1 MSDTTQSDDGVVS
14 ITRRRAIAGAVVGAT
29 GVGGVAHL
37 AGDASAQAEVSGEFS
52 ATGDEAT
59 LSAPPA
65 ALRVDATGE
74 WTVETSGSLQQ
85 VEVTLQVGYDGS
97 VAEIDETV
105 VFDATSGTYD
115 LRGDALAGHDDLTAT
130 ALMPDGTDETQ
141 TTELRVRVVVTA
153 ARDGSIVAESSVEET
168 VTVDIGANGVEVTV
182 GGSATVRI
190 DETDA

>member
-1 MSDTTQSDDGVVS
+1 MSDTTQPDDGVVS

-37 AGDASAQAEVSGEFS
+37 AGDASAQAEVSGDFS

-74 WTVETSGSLQQ
+74 WAVETGGSLQQ
-85 VEVTLQVGYDGS
+85 VTITLQATVDGET
-97 VAEIDETV
+97 AAIDETV

-115 LRGDALAGHDDLTAT
+115 LSGDVLANHDALSAAD
-130 ALMPDGTDETQ
+130 LMPDEPDATRTTDVT
-141 TTELRVRVVVTA
+141 VRVIVTA
-153 ARDGSIVAESSVEET
+153 ARDGSIVAEESVEDT
-168 VTVDIGANGVEVTV
+168 VSIVVDERGVRVTV

-190 DETDA
+190 ETAA